1 MSGATQFGVILL
13 VVGLAGVAAVLS
25 NRLSARLRVPAPAFF
40 LVAAVIAAQLWPSAT
55 SLPGATVERVVTLAL
70 AVILFDGG
78 MHIGRRR
85 FRTAAAAIVWT
96 GIAGTLVTAAGTA
109 VAARYLAGMSWHLAL
124 LVGTAV
130 AATDP
135 AVVFSVFG
143 RREIAGR
150 TGVLLEG
157 ESGANDPVG
166 IALLS
171 ALLAAH
177 GDAASVAWHVLTEFA
192 AQMAVG
198 VAVGVAGGLALLAF
212 MRRVPLPSE
221 GLYSPRVLASA
232 LVIFGLATVAH
243 GSGFLAVLVAGI
255 LIGDEPAPYK
265 REIERFHSSLASLAE
280 IVAFVMLGLTMRL
293 SQLASAS
300 AWADGLILAAL
311 LAFVIRPVLGG
322 LVSLPVKLT
331 VPERVFFL
339 WTGLKGAVPI
349 LLGMAISESGTPGAD
364 RAYQVIFVIVCFSV
378 TVQGGL
384 VPALAHRLRIPLR
397 SIEPEPW
404 SLGVR
409 FSEEPEGM
417 QRFHVAAGAPAD
429 GSLVSDLPC
438 GENAWLSLVVRDGT
452 LLTVAADTVLQA
464 GDDVLVLAD
473 PDEAAALERC
483 FTGPG
488 PGDPRG
494 LPGGPPR
501 VTRPGTPGLRV
512 MTGTESPARASPG
525 QSHRPAPVRGRVTG
539 PRPSGT
545 RSPAR
550 ARARQGDRPAPRAA
564 NTMAPFAIVLAAPRG
579 VRGVAPP
586 GDNCAGEGT

>member
-1 MSGATQFGVILL
+1 MSGSSQFGLIVLVI
-13 VVGLAGVAAVLS
+13 GLAGTAAVLS

-55 SLPGATVERVVTLAL
+55 ALPVQTVQRVVTVAL
-70 AVILFDGG
+70 AIILFDGG
-78 MHIGRRR
+78 MHIGRHR
-85 FRTAAAAIVWT
+85 FRTAAGAIVWT

-109 VAARYLAGMSWHLAL
+109 VAARYVAGMSWHLAL

-177 GDAASVAWHVLTEFA
+177 GGAASVAWHVVTEFA
-192 AQMAVG
+192 LQMAVG
-198 VAVGVAGGLALLAF
+198 VAVGLAGGLLLLAF

-221 GLYSPRVLASA
+221 GLYSPRVLAGVLA
-232 LVIFGLATVAH
+232 IFGAATVAQ

-255 LIGDEPAPYK
+255 IIGDEPAPYK
-265 REIERFHSSLASLAE
+265 REIARFHSSLASLAE

-293 SQLASAS
+293 SQLANAS
-300 AWADGLILAAL
+300 VWADGLALAAL

-322 LVSLPVKLT
+322 LISLPVRLT

-349 LLGMAISESGTPGAD
+349 LLGITIVQSGTAGAAS
-364 RAYQVIFVIVCFSV
+364 AYQIIFVIVGFSV
-378 TVQGGL
+378 TIQGGL
-384 VPALAHRLRIPLR
+384 VPTLAHRLRIPLR

-409 FSEEPEGM
+409 FSEEPEGLH
-417 QRFHVAAGAPAD
+417 RYHVAVGSAAD
-429 GSLVSDLPC
+429 GSPIADLPC
-438 GENAWLSLVVRDGT
+438 SENAWVSLVIRDGT
-452 LLTVAADTVLQA
+452 LLPVAGDTTLRV
-464 GDDVLVLAD
+464 GDDVLILAE
-473 PDEAAALERC
+473 PDEASTLENC
-483 FTGPG
+483 FT
-488 PGDPRG
+488 
-494 LPGGPPR
+494 
-501 VTRPGTPGLRV
+501 
-512 MTGTESPARASPG
+512 A
-525 QSHRPAPVRGRVTG
+525 PAPVPADQPPPAIDLRSGASSASTKARI
-539 PRPSGT
+539 PR
-545 RSPAR
+545 RR
-550 ARARQGDRPAPRAA
+550 KIRR
-564 NTMAPFAIVLAAPRG
+564 
-579 VRGVAPP
+579 
-586 GDNCAGEGT
+586 